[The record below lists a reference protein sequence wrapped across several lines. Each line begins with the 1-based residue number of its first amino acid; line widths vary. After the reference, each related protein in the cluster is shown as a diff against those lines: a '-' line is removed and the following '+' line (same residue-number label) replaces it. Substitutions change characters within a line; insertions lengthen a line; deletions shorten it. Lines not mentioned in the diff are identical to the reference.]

1 MEPHDSKWFHFK
13 TGQRHTPQHT
23 YANPDRKTYD
33 NDIEQVNIGGDS
45 AEPNHAMYHI

>member
-1 MEPHDSKWFHFK
+1 MIEILYNIFSSSSSSTVVWA
-13 TGQRHTPQHT
+13 T
-23 YANPDRKTYD
+23 YYLLLYD